1 MSTLRRWIPNQHG
14 AWAMLA
20 VPYLAGVLIGS
31 PSWLQLPLFLAWSL
45 GYCAVFHT
53 EQWVRLRRASRNPRA
68 AARHRRPALLFTT
81 ATLALGLPLLCA
93 APWLA
98 LAAAAMAPFLAVNVL
113 YARRNRERALANGLV
128 AVVPACGMLLVA
140 LRAGGGTLAEG
151 LAPALAC
158 LLYFA
163 GTVPYVKTMIRE
175 RNSEAYR
182 RGSVAYHAVALVAAA
197 LLDPWLAVPFALYL
211 ARAAVLPGRGL
222 GVLLVGAVEV
232 GCSLLL
238 LGFLAGGYG

>member
-1 MSTLRRWIPNQHG
+1 MSTVRRWIPNQHG

-31 PSWLQLPLFLAWSL
+31 PNWLQLPLFLAWLL
-45 GYCAVFHT
+45 GYCAVFHV

-68 AARHRRPALLFTT
+68 AARHRRPALVFGS
-81 ATLALGLPLLCA
+81 AALACGLPLLSV

-98 LAAAAMAPFLAVNVL
+98 VAAALAAPFLAVNVH

-140 LRAGGGTLAEG
+140 LRAGGGPVAGG

-182 RGSVAYHAVALVAAA
+182 RGSVAYHALA
-197 LLDPWLAVPFALYL
+197 LLAAGLLSPWLAVPFAGYL
-211 ARAAVLPGRGL
+211 ARAALLPGRGI
-222 GVLLVGAVEV
+222 GVPAVGAVEV

-238 LGFLAGGYG
+238 LGFLVGVYG

>member
-1 MSTLRRWIPNQHG
+1 MSTVRRWIPNQHG

-31 PSWLQLPLFLAWSL
+31 PAWLQLPLFLAWLL
-45 GYCAVFHT
+45 GYCAVFHL

-68 AARHRRPALLFTT
+68 AARHRRPALVLGS
-81 ATLALGLPLLCA
+81 ATLAFGLPLLVA
-93 APWLA
+93 EPWLGIA
-98 LAAAAMAPFLAVNVL
+98 AVLAAPFLAVNVA
-113 YARRNRERALANGLV
+113 YARRNRERALVNGLV

-140 LRAGGGTLAEG
+140 LRAGGGPVAEG

-182 RGSVAYHAVALVAAA
+182 RGSITYHALALLAAA
-197 LLDPWLAVPFALYL
+197 LLNPWLAVPFGLCL

-222 GVLLVGAVEV
+222 SIPVVGAVEV

-238 LGFLAGGYG
+238 LGFLAGVYG

>member
-1 MSTLRRWIPNQHG
+1 MSTVRRWIPNQHG

-31 PSWLQLPLFLAWSL
+31 PTWLQLPLFLAWL
-45 GYCAVFHT
+45 LAYCAVFHL

-68 AARHRRPALLFTT
+68 AARHRRPALVLGS
-81 ATLALGLPLLCA
+81 ATLAFGLPLLVA
-93 APWLA
+93 EPWLGIAAA
-98 LAAAAMAPFLAVNVL
+98 LAALFLAVNIA
-113 YARRNRERALANGLV
+113 YARRNRERALVNGLV

-140 LRAGGGTLAEG
+140 LRAGGGQVAEG

-182 RGSVAYHAVALVAAA
+182 RGSVAYHALALLAAA
-197 LLDPWLAVPFALYL
+197 VLNPWLAVPFALYL

-222 GVLLVGAVEV
+222 RVPVVGAVEV

-238 LGFLAGGYG
+238 LGFLAGVYG